1 MTSSKILFFLCL
13 SFAAGIAAE
22 SVIKIPQIFIWG
34 FLFAGILL
42 IFSGFL
48 PRGKKPLILNL
59 ATILGFCLFFMVLGV
74 LRMQISEF
82 NIANDK
88 LSKLNDNGQITLTGI
103 VSAEPDLRDTF
114 QKIKVKINEST
125 VLVTTN
131 RYPEYKYLD
140 KEGKYNLHSTVCGS
154 RKNPQSFKVVFE
166 GEKLVLKNKFKIE
179 SYWPISIFDD
189 VLKAKSDKI
198 LLAFAKTKGE
208 RKTKNEKFHF
218 TEAYLLSN
226 LNINKFK
233 SAVENDKLKIDIRIG
248 VYRSGKN
255 KGKYHDHGTG
265 FRINKR
271 NFLHLFDNFT
281 QII

>member
-1 MTSSKILFFLCL
+1 MT
-13 SFAAGIAAE
+13 
-22 SVIKIPQIFIWG
+22 
-34 FLFAGILL
+34 
-42 IFSGFL
+42 
-48 PRGKKPLILNL
+48 
-59 ATILGFCLFFMVLGV
+59 
-74 LRMQISEF
+74 
-82 NIANDK
+82 
-88 LSKLNDNGQITLTGI
+88 ITLRKLKEQLEKIRAMGFIKTHRAHDTGI
-103 VSAEPDLRDTF
+103 GKTLEDLLGIKENNLRLPDVGDVELKAKRIDSGSMLTVATKSPEP
-114 QKIKVKINEST
+114 KGINKVLIEK
-125 VLVTTN
+125 
-131 RYPEYKYLD
+131 YKYLD

-166 GEKLVLKNKFKIE
+166 GGKLVLKNKSRIAV
-179 SYWPISIFDD
+179 YWPISIFDD

-198 LLAFAKTKGE
+198 LLAFAETKGE
-208 RKTKNEKFHF
+208 RKTKNERFHF

-233 SAVENDKLKIDIRIG
+233 SAVESDKLKIDIRMG

-271 NFLHLFDNFT
+271 DFLHLFDNFT

>member
-1 MTSSKILFFLCL
+1 MTFTLRKLKEQLEKIK
-13 SFAAGIAAE
+13 AM
-22 SVIKIPQIFIWG
+22 G
-34 FLFAGILL
+34 FVKTHRAH
-42 IFSGFL
+42 
-48 PRGKKPLILNL
+48 
-59 ATILGFCLFFMVLGV
+59 
-74 LRMQISEF
+74 
-82 NIANDK
+82 D
-88 LSKLNDNGQITLTGI
+88 TGI
-103 VSAEPDLRDTF
+103 GKTLEDLLGIKENNLRLPDVGEVELKAKRMDSGSMLTVATKSPEP
-114 QKIKVKINEST
+114 KGINKVLFEK
-125 VLVTTN
+125 
-131 RYPEYKYLD
+131 YKYLD

-166 GEKLVLKNKFKIE
+166 SEKLVLKNKSKIE
-179 SYWPISIFDD
+179 AYWPISIFDD

-198 LLAFAKTKGE
+198 LLAFAETKGE

-218 TEAYLLSN
+218 TEAYLLSD

-271 NFLHLFDNFT
+271 DFLHLFDNFT